1 MACRLGILFLPPLI
15 VIIFRIPF
23 LFFRGVVERE
33 KTDPFRKRN
42 CVFLLLNS
50 LTALFCCFFVRL
62 FIYIVLCNAYGIK
75 ACGRNGII
83 SANNFFF
90 FYSIVLPI
98 SWNIIVDLLF
108 SLDRFWLQAINQNE
122 MILKNW
128 ERKTSSLG
136 YSLNK

>member
-50 LTALFCCFFVRL
+50 WTALFCCFFVRL

-90 FYSIVLPI
+90 LLLNCPTHQLKYYRGFAIFFGSVL
-98 SWNIIVDLLF
+98 
-108 SLDRFWLQAINQNE
+108 A
-122 MILKNW
+122 
-128 ERKTSSLG
+128 TSYKS
-136 YSLNK
+136 K